1 MGNPVETAHL
11 LVFNPLNKC
20 VERVDKILKN
30 RLIEP
35 KLHYYSS
42 IETLY
47 FEHARSKYEVLRT
60 ILKLYICDPNPRTIC
75 RLSSSHS
82 GGYMTQLNNFSF
94 KAVNTLVIGAGGGA
108 DIITA
113 IAVIESQLFGL
124 NSRKCYPGVAKSSRT
139 NITGPLS
146 GEFKTNLNRV
156 RHASLSLGTHLI
168 QTHPNAIKP
177 SQKGNG
183 KIVQRWKSP
192 LMEECLDR
200 VGAEP
205 YFILHGLKGQD
216 TIDVA
221 KMEMKEFC
229 EVRNIEQIIAVDNG
243 GDIMAEFDDIEDAGR
258 DQKVL
263 EVLMS
268 LDICTYVIVVAP
280 GADGDFTQVELAQ
293 MKNRFGN
300 IHEDLGHFDISIFQP
315 IYQKYSG
322 WMGATRTHNIVNES
336 WKVSKNGEGNMTVK
350 RGTGAR
356 KRQQIIP
363 HRWIQSG
370 WLFKLT

>member
-1 MGNPVETAHL
+1 
-11 LVFNPLNKC
+11 
-20 VERVDKILKN
+20 
-30 RLIEP
+30 
-35 KLHYYSS
+35 
-42 IETLY
+42 
-47 FEHARSKYEVLRT
+47 
-60 ILKLYICDPNPRTIC
+60 
-75 RLSSSHS
+75 
-82 GGYMTQLNNFSF
+82 MTQLENFSF
-94 KAVNTLVIGAGGGA
+94 QAVNTLVIGAGGGA

-113 IAVIESQLFGL
+113 IAVIESQSFGL
-124 NSRKCYPGVAKSSRT
+124 NGQKCYPGVAKSSRT
-139 NITGPLS
+139 NINGPLS
-146 GEFKTNLNRV
+146 GEFKTNPNRA
-156 RHASLSLGTHLI
+156 RHSSLKLGTHLI
-168 QTHPNAIKP
+168 QTHPNSITP

-192 LMEECLDR
+192 LMEECLGR

-205 YFILHGLKGQD
+205 YFILHGLNGQD
-216 TIDVA
+216 TIDAA
-221 KMEMKEFC
+221 KIDMQEFC
-229 EVRNIEQIIAVDNG
+229 DARNIEQIIAVDNG
-243 GDIMAEFDDIEDAGR
+243 GDIMAEFDDIEAAGR

-268 LDICTYVIVVAP
+268 LNISTYVMVVAP

-293 MKNRFGN
+293 MKNRFGT

-336 WKVSKNGEGNMTVK
+336 WKTSKNGEGNMTVK
-350 RGTGAR
+350 RGTGKR

-370 WLFKLT
+370 WLFKLKLT